1 MKWTVAIAAL
11 ALGGCQTQQIE
22 TMTYAETK
30 ALAEQIVQRCYA
42 QGVKSGTPE
51 MELCTGQEV
60 RREAALRRINAERL
74 RAGFAAAGAGLAAA
88 GAGYRNAAANTAT
101 NRPVTCTRVPSPTGY
116 VKVTCY

>member
-1 MKWTVAIAAL
+1 MRWTVAIAML
-11 ALGGCQTQQIE
+11 ALSGCQTQPIE
-22 TMTYAETK
+22 TMTYSETK

-60 RREAALRRINAERL
+60 QREATLRRINADRL
-74 RAGFAAAGAGLAAA
+74 RRGFSAAGAGLAAA
-88 GAGYRNAAANTAT
+88 GAGYRNAAANSAA

-116 VKVTCY
+116 TVRCY